1 MIKHLWE
8 IIRASWATEMQ
19 LFEGSSS
26 LNKGHPTNK
35 SGNRDIN
42 AKISSNIYL
51 ITARMTCQWN
61 SSADWVSMNVN
72 VSTASWIKK
81 SSYKTCQ
88 KRLLINILQLV
99 KFHRQS
105 SIWECQFRLTRSWQ
119 DHWMAG
125 VCKANLGPGTVY
137 SEYFAMIAATWW
149 CSRPG
154 QTNGHHIWTFCN
166 PRQGR
171 ASSISNLR
179 FLLIYLTA
187 RLLRNR

>member
-1 MIKHLWE
+1 
-8 IIRASWATEMQ
+8 MQ

-125 VCKANLGPGTVY
+125 VCKANLGLGLFTLN
-137 SEYFAMIAATWW
+137 ILQWLQQLGDAADLDK
-149 CSRPG
+149 PMVIIF
-154 QTNGHHIWTFCN
+154 GHSAIL
-166 PRQGR
+166 GR
-171 ASSISNLR
+171 AGQAQFQIWDFCL
-179 FLLIYLTA
+179 FI
-187 RLLRNR
+187 